1 MINLRV
7 SLLALALLGSTGWAN
22 AQSIAED
29 IVMDQHAPVDEP
41 LEKAIDYF
49 TAPDFP
55 SVMVGNGGSQPP
67 AYEPVSMTE
76 KTD

>member
-49 TAPDFP
+49 TATDFP
-55 SVMVGNGGSQPP
+55 SVMVGNGRGGIYLYRSTSGQLEGP
-67 AYEPVSMTE
+67 
-76 KTD
+76 